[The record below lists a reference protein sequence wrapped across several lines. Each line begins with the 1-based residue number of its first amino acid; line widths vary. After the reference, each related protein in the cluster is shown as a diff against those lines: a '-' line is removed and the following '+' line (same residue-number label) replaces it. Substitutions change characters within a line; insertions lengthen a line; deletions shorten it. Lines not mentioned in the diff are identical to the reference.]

1 MQVPRFG
8 RPAHRGGC
16 LALLVSLVVALLTSG
31 CMWGVVTDA
40 NTGAPISGAQV
51 SYADSQGRSATAMTD
66 ANGVYAFDSTAGAI
80 PAMGPINAAVS
91 APGYQILSEPRQ
103 VGYDDNPNAT
113 VDNPSSFW
121 EAQHFTLA
129 PVSGPPPPPPAPP
142 APTPTQSPPPLNPVQ
157 TLTAD
162 LALTDVFPDYL
173 PVGSLFIRITNNGPH
188 SVQGI
193 AVDLS
198 CYLWWWNDSTPLT
211 TSEWIN
217 PGVVLHLDPGQTVAV
232 PMNAQVH
239 TDKYQ
244 YVAGCDL
251 GVPLGVDPN
260 TSSNNYSE
268 NIP

>member
-1 MQVPRFG
+1 MQVPRLG
-8 RPAHRGGC
+8 RSVHRGGR
-16 LALLVSLVVALLTSG
+16 LVALVSFVGALLASG

-51 SYADSQGRSATAMTD
+51 SYTDSQGRSATAMTD
-66 ANGVYAFDSTAGAI
+66 ANGVYAFDSTSGAI
-80 PAMGPINAAVS
+80 PAIGPVSAAVS
-91 APGYQILSEPRQ
+91 APGYQTLSEPRQ

-121 EAQHFTLA
+121 EAQHFALTPA
-129 PVSGPPPPPPAPP
+129 SVPPPPPAP
-142 APTPTQSPPPLNPVQ
+142 APTQSPPPTITPAQ
-157 TLTAD
+157 ILTAD
-162 LALTDVFPDYL
+162 LALTDVYTDFL

-193 AVDLS
+193 AVDLK
-198 CYLWWWNDSTPLT
+198 CYLWWWNASTPLT

-217 PGVVLHLDPGQTVAV
+217 PGVVLHLDPGQTAAV
-232 PMNAQVH
+232 PMNAQVD
-239 TDKYQ
+239 TNKYQ

-260 TSSNNYSE
+260 TSNNNYSE